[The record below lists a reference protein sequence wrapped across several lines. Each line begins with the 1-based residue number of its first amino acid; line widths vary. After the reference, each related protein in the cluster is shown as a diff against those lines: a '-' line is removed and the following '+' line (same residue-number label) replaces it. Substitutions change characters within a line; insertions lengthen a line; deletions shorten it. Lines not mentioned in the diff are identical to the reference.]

1 MRCQNRGMQS
11 DVDSVTIRGADLE
24 GDDARAVSRLV
35 EAYLVQT
42 EAEKAEHLG
51 ASASVSASVDGRGLP
66 ERYRSEVDD
75 PRSAY
80 AGAIVLLAELADEPV
95 GVAVVQPSP
104 DAREIKRVWVDPAAR
119 GRRVGSALLDAALDG
134 HALPTRLTVW
144 DWREAAVQLYRSRG
158 FVEVPSWDDRP
169 RLLCLERRP
178 ASASGPW

>member
-1 MRCQNRGMQS
+1 MQS
-11 DVDSVTIRGADLE
+11 DVDSVTVREADVE
-24 GDDARAVSRLV
+24 GDDARAVSHLV

-42 EAEKAEHLG
+42 EAEKAERLG
-51 ASASVSASVDGRGLP
+51 ASASASASASVDGRDLP

-75 PRSAY
+75 PRRAY
-80 AGAIVLLAELADEPV
+80 ADAIVLLAELAGEPV

-169 RLLCLERRP
+169 RLVCLERRP
-178 ASASGPW
+178 ASASEE